1 MQMTTASMTQS
12 APATRA
18 SESKAA
24 KGIAAAASASED
36 RSVTLD
42 AIRLRA
48 HQKWEAAGKP
58 EGDCLKFWLEAE
70 RKLLESKRT
79 GP

>member
-1 MQMTTASMTQS
+1 MQLKTARATQS

-24 KGIAAAASASED
+24 KGIAAAALASD
-36 RSVTLD
+36 VRSVTLD

-58 EGDCLKFWLEAE
+58 EGDCLKFWLDAE
-70 RKLLESKRT
+70 QELLASKRSVS
-79 GP
+79 